1 MEALLDYFENIPPA
15 FRTTLLIGGLV
26 FFWILE
32 GTLPL
37 FAFQYKKVRHAGLNL
52 FFTLTTVIIGFGL
65 AGVLLWASDFA
76 SSNKFGLLYI
86 VEMPLWLQV
95 VVGVLLLDLIGAYLI
110 HWTEHKVKWMWKFH
124 LVHHSDTTVDV
135 TTGLRHH
142 PGETVFRICFTI
154 MAVVIVGAPMGTVML
169 YQSLSVLFAHIT
181 HANVRVPKSVDRML
195 SYVFVTPLMHK
206 VHHHY
211 TQPLTDTNYGNIF
224 SIWDR
229 IFGTFAE
236 VEDTKTLKYGI
247 DTHMDATEHDALGN
261 LLAIPFQKYRPPQGA
276 KFGENEETHSQTRS
290 QLPETE
296 TPPDKCLF

>member
-1 MEALLDYFENIPPA
+1 MEALLHYFENIPPA
-15 FRTTLLIGGLV
+15 FRASLLIGGLV

-37 FAFQYKKVRHAGLNL
+37 FTFQYKKIKHAGLNL

-65 AGVLLWASDFA
+65 ARVLLWASDFA
-76 SSNKFGLLYI
+76 SSNKIGLLYI
-86 VEMPLWLQV
+86 IEMPLWVQV
-95 VVGVLLLDLIGAYLI
+95 ILGILLLDLIGAYFI
-110 HWTEHKVKWMWKFH
+110 HWTEHRVKWMWKFH

-142 PGETVFRICFTI
+142 PGETVFRILFTI
-154 MAVVIVGAPMGTVML
+154 LAVLIIGAPMGIIML
-169 YQSLSVLFAHIT
+169 YQSLSVLFAHVT
-181 HANVRVPKSVDRML
+181 HANIKIPKSIDERL

-229 IFGTFAE
+229 IFGTFAR
-236 VEDTKTLKYGI
+236 VEDTRELKFGI
-247 DTHMDATEHDALGN
+247 DTHMDPKENDALGN
-261 LLAIPFQKYRPPQGA
+261 LLAVPFQKYRVPREA
-276 KFGENEETHSQTRS
+276 KFGEK
-290 QLPETE
+290 
-296 TPPDKCLF
+296 D